1 MTVITDQQCQFWLY
15 FLLVWTYCET
25 CVISQWLICISCHA
39 RTQDAARSTSTCL
52 EIVLLKDNGGEAN
65 SINTNILQIAL
76 PRNKQYDCQLCDLST
91 WNPFPLMVS
100 LHATIIS
107 PRQTRRANATATLP
121 GAQLISQPFE
131 KHLILT
137 DDFRTVRSRHPNAK
151 LQRKMPSKRC
161 VNRACARCSWSSL
174 LL

>member
-1 MTVITDQQCQFWLY
+1 MSCQDSRCCPVHKHLPRNCFAERQWGGSKLY
-15 FLLVWTYCET
+15 KY
-25 CVISQWLICISCHA
+25 QYP
-39 RTQDAARSTSTCL
+39 
-52 EIVLLKDNGGEAN
+52 AN
-65 SINTNILQIAL
+65 SIAT
-76 PRNKQYDCQLCDLST
+76 RKQYDCQLCDLST

-131 KHLILT
+131 KYLILT

-161 VNRACARCSWSSL
+161 VNRACARCSWS
-174 LL
+174 